1 MMKKLISRWFDIRG
15 YKIVSKGHY
24 REIQDKIRNPEEQ
37 MGFFPLDYVNAARL
51 LYFYNLFKLVENVPG
66 DVVECGVG
74 NGRSFLD
81 LAYSIR
87 VTGSSKNIW
96 GFDSFEGFPPPTVE
110 DTSTRNVREG
120 QYAVDEKTVWK
131 RLYVY
136 LKDDLFIRQR
146 VILIKGFF
154 EDTLDNEKLEQISL
168 LNLDVDLYQSYKV
181 CLEKLYPKV
190 SPGGII
196 TFDEYLRES
205 LALPGAMKAI
215 DEFFSGR
222 KDRFFRD
229 KYYGKYYVV
238 KS

>member
-1 MMKKLISRWFDIRG
+1 MG
-15 YKIVSKGHY
+15 YRIVSKGHY
-24 REIQDKIRNPEEQ
+24 QEIQRTIRSPEEQ
-37 MGFFPLDYVNAARL
+37 MGFFPLDYINAARF
-51 LYFYNLFKLVENVPG
+51 LYYYNLFKLTENVPG

-74 NGRSFLD
+74 HGRSFLD

-87 VTGSSKNIW
+87 ITGSSKSIW

-110 DTSTRNVREG
+110 DASYHNVKEG
-120 QYAVDEKTVWK
+120 GYAVAEKTVWE

-154 EDTLDNEKLEQISL
+154 EDTLDNDKLGKISL
-168 LNLDVDLYQSYKV
+168 LSLDVDLYQSYKV
-181 CLEKLYPKV
+181 CLEKLYPKI

-205 LALPGAMKAI
+205 LAFPGAMKAI
-215 DEFFSGR
+215 DEFFSD
-222 KDRFFRD
+222 KNDRFYKD
-229 KYYGKYYVV
+229 KHYGKYYVV